1 MEGSKTQRKGDREG
15 YKTLITEGS
24 LFRVATIDGMLRCPL
39 CEAIFST
46 PRDLEYHIS
55 AYHAYTLGRK
65 SR

>member
-1 MEGSKTQRKGDREG
+1 M
-15 YKTLITEGS
+15 ITEGS